1 MAITNI
7 DSYEDNIQ
15 AENNFADDPS
25 SYIVP
30 ASFPGKTSGIPLRK
44 CSFTV
49 TLASQA
55 TGEDILIG
63 FIPKGATIF
72 GGTHVASATL
82 ANTGN
87 TAIGLKGA
95 DESGYIDSANS
106 VSDGDALL
114 KVAAALSTTLVTFGT
129 TNALKYGYVAQKDLY
144 LTMTITTASSTVAT
158 EVITGWYD
166 ILLKG

>member
-15 AENNFADDPS
+15 AENNLADDPS

-30 ASFPGKTSGIPLRK
+30 ASFPGKTSGIPLRR

-49 TLASQA
+49 TLATQA

-63 FIPKGATIF
+63 FIPKGATFF
-72 GGTHVASATL
+72 GGTHVSSATL
-82 ANTGN
+82 ANSAT
-87 TAIGLKGA
+87 TAIGLKGV
-95 DESGYIDSANS
+95 DESGFIDSANS
-106 VSDGDALL
+106 VSDSISLA
-114 KVAAALSTTLVTFGT
+114 KAAAALSTTLVTFGT
-129 TNALKYGYVAQKDLY
+129 TNALYYGYVAQKDLY
-144 LTMTITTASSTVAT
+144 LTLTTGTGTVAT

>member
-7 DSYEDNIQ
+7 NSYEDGIQ

-25 SYIVP
+25 SYIAP
-30 ASFPGKTSGIPLRK
+30 ASFPGKTSGIPLRR
-44 CSFTV
+44 CSFTI
-49 TLASQA
+49 TLAAQTA
-55 TGEDILIG
+55 GEDILIG
-63 FIPKGATIF
+63 FIPKGATFF

-82 ANTGN
+82 ANSAKTE
-87 TAIGLKGA
+87 IGLKGA

-106 VSDGDALL
+106 VSDGVALV
-114 KVAAALSTTLVTFGT
+114 KANAVLSTTLVTFGT
-129 TNALKYGYVAQKDLY
+129 TNALYYGYVAQKDLY
-144 LTMTITTASSTVAT
+144 LTLTTSVGDVAT

>member
-25 SYIVP
+25 SYIAP

-44 CSFTV
+44 CSFTI
-49 TLASQA
+49 TLATQA
-55 TGEDILIG
+55 SGEDVLIG

-82 ANTGN
+82 SASAT

-106 VSDGDALL
+106 VSDGNALL
-114 KVAAALSTTLVTFGT
+114 KAAAALSTTLVTFGT
-129 TNALKYGYVAQKDLY
+129 TNALYYGYVAQKDLY
-144 LTMTITTASSTVAT
+144 LTLTTGTGTVAT